1 MPESDWPSDELL
13 ILSAADVQAALDH
26 REGAVIDAVEQAYLR
41 HREGRTD
48 LPHSS
53 FLRFGA
59 DRPDRIIALPGR
71 IEDDAPIAGIKW
83 IASFP
88 GNVQRGMARA
98 SALLIVNSTET
109 GRPTAVIE
117 SSIISAQ
124 RTAASA
130 ALAARELHA
139 IGEETTL
146 GLIGCGVINFE
157 IARFVLSVAPR
168 LDTLLLYD
176 LDPARA
182 ETFAT
187 RVQQEL
193 GSSPGPASGAAQGP
207 APGRGEGSAA
217 GEGRRRL
224 SCRVVADT
232 RAVVAG
238 ARLVSFATVAS
249 TPHVDDLDWSPG
261 HTVLHVSLRDLS
273 PRLILQADNVTDD
286 IDHVLR
292 ANTSLHL
299 TEQAAGN
306 RDFVRCALADILAGA
321 SPRRVGGRPLVF
333 SPFGLG
339 ILDLALARVVV
350 AHARANGT
358 GVKVADFLPAFTG

>member
-1 MPESDWPSDELL
+1 LSSIGDPSGDEAKGFREGRVF
-13 ILSAADVQAALDH
+13 SDVQAALDN

-71 IEDDAPIAGIKW
+71 IDDGSPIAGIKW

-139 IGEETTL
+139 IGDETTL

-157 IARFVLSVAPR
+157 VARFVLSVAPR
-168 LDTLLLYD
+168 LATLLLYD

-193 GSSPGPASGAAQGP
+193 AGLDSFDLPVFEHPTPVRPPEIIDAGSTRSVPVAVGIVLATITAIGLVAASWA
-207 APGRGEGSAA
+207 SA
-217 GEGRRRL
+217 R
-224 SCRVVADT
+224 SVCR
-232 RAVVAG
+232 
-238 ARLVSFATVAS
+238 
-249 TPHVDDLDWSPG
+249 
-261 HTVLHVSLRDLS
+261 
-273 PRLILQADNVTDD
+273 
-286 IDHVLR
+286 
-292 ANTSLHL
+292 
-299 TEQAAGN
+299 
-306 RDFVRCALADILAGA
+306 
-321 SPRRVGGRPLVF
+321 
-333 SPFGLG
+333 
-339 ILDLALARVVV
+339 
-350 AHARANGT
+350 
-358 GVKVADFLPAFTG
+358 

>member
-1 MPESDWPSDELL
+1 MWMPDSDQPSDDLL
-13 ILSAADVQAALDH
+13 ILGAADVQAALDN

-59 DRPDRIIALPGR
+59 DRADRIIALPGR
-71 IEDDAPIAGIKW
+71 IDDDAPIAGIKW

-187 RVQQEL
+187 RVRQAAFAKASAPKEL
-193 GSSPGPASGAAQGP
+193 GSGQ
-207 APGRGEGSAA
+207 
-217 GEGRRRL
+217 GRRSL

-249 TPHVDDLDWSPG
+249 TPHVDALDWSPE

-273 PRLILQADNVTDD
+273 PRLMLQADNVTDD

-299 TEQAAGN
+299 TEQSAGN

-321 SPRRVGGRPLVF
+321 APRRTSGRPLVF

-339 ILDLALARVVV
+339 ILDLALARLVV

-358 GVKVADFLPAFTG
+358 GVRVADFLPAFTG

>member
-1 MPESDWPSDELL
+1 MPDSDWPLDELL
-13 ILSAADVQAALDH
+13 VLGAADVQAALDN
-26 REGAVIDAVEQAYLR
+26 REGAVIEAVERAYLL

-53 FLRFGA
+53 FLRFGDGRA
-59 DRPDRIIALPGR
+59 DRIIALPGR
-71 IEDDAPIAGIKW
+71 IEDEAPIAGIKW

-139 IGEETTL
+139 IGDETTL

-168 LDTLLLYD
+168 IDTLLLYD

-187 RVQQEL
+187 RVRQEL
-193 GSSPGPASGAAQGP
+193 GARP
-207 APGRGEGSAA
+207 APAPRVGGSAPSPVERPAA
-217 GEGRRRL
+217 GEGRRPL
-224 SCRVVADT
+224 SCRVVADV
-232 RAVVAG
+232 RSVFAG
-238 ARLVSFATVAS
+238 TRLVSFATVAS
-249 TPHVDDLDWSPG
+249 TPHVDDLDWSPE

-299 TEQAAGN
+299 TEPIAGN

-321 SPRRVGGRPLVF
+321 APRRSGGRPLVF

-339 ILDLALARVVV
+339 ILDLALARLVV

-358 GVKVADFLPAFTG
+358 GVRVADFLPAFTG